1 MADCFLEPF
10 YKDFFAP
17 PRSGASKR
25 EKGETRKDGVRFH
38 DEVRVKKIKAKG
50 KNLPLSLMFNADEDE
65 DEEGEEDDEDGDDE
79 GMIEALQGDEDE
91 DEEFSDDGD
100 DNADNEDMDMEDGA
114 SEHSGGDAIDRL
126 KDDLFAE
133 EDEEPEQGTK
143 VTIAACCVNVGI
155 RSIPAR
161 KAYDC
166 AEGADLGPGG

>member
-1 MADCFLEPF
+1 
-10 YKDFFAP
+10 
-17 PRSGASKR
+17 
-25 EKGETRKDGVRFH
+25 
-38 DEVRVKKIKAKG
+38 
-50 KNLPLSLMFNADEDE
+50 
-65 DEEGEEDDEDGDDE
+65 
-79 GMIEALQGDEDE
+79 MIEALQGEKMKMKN
-91 DEEFSDDGD
+91 FR
-100 DNADNEDMDMEDGA
+100 MTVMIMRIMKIWDMEDGA